1 MIHWKHSIKVAQAQI
16 LDSDSSDLDLPV
28 HLVSSLLA
36 YSFTVHFKLMDESPK
51 WDICHLL
58 EIWTA
63 TFFFPV
69 PLYKI
74 REDGDYILN
83 IYTLLQPQS
92 QGIKETRNSAEQ
104 YLKTSFRIHSH

>member
-1 MIHWKHSIKVAQAQI
+1 MYHDILQLSPGNYYKNALDKKIHWKHSIKVAQAQI
-16 LDSDSSDLDLPV
+16 LDSDSSDLYLPV

-36 YSFTVHFKLMDESPK
+36 YSFTVHFKLIGESPK

-63 TFFFPV
+63 TFFFPI

-74 REDGDYILN
+74 REGGN
-83 IYTLLQPQS
+83 
-92 QGIKETRNSAEQ
+92 
-104 YLKTSFRIHSH
+104 